1 MVNVYNAIKQKNPDA
16 NQKEIDRVFS
26 RSISQLF
33 YNKGDAVANQWRA
46 GAGYQYGYGEE
57 EERKYFIDKLGLSQ
71 SDYKYLR
78 QMIRLQQFMVSSPKK
93 YSYMIRNEEFLQ
105 LRESY
110 IEIGKM
116 VQKYG
121 YGQYNGILRILM
133 GQVNCIDSDES
144 DGEKMKYL
152 TESYSKLFAS
162 RGGLS
167 DFIIYDADV
176 QLRNQLNE
184 KYNDEVKKVWNI
196 MKDYS

>member
-1 MVNVYNAIKQKNPDA
+1 
-16 NQKEIDRVFS
+16 
-26 RSISQLF
+26 
-33 YNKGDAVANQWRA
+33 
-46 GAGYQYGYGEE
+46 
-57 EERKYFIDKLGLSQ
+57 
-71 SDYKYLR
+71 
-78 QMIRLQQFMVSSPKK
+78 
-93 YSYMIRNEEFLQ
+93 MIRNEALLQ
-105 LRESY
+105 LREAY

-152 TESYSKLFAS
+152 FAS

-167 DFIIYDADV
+167 DFIIYNADV

-184 KYNDEVKKVWNI
+184 KYNDEVKRAWNI
-196 MKDYS
+196 MKDYI

>member
-1 MVNVYNAIKQKNPDA
+1 
-16 NQKEIDRVFS
+16 
-26 RSISQLF
+26 
-33 YNKGDAVANQWRA
+33 
-46 GAGYQYGYGEE
+46 
-57 EERKYFIDKLGLSQ
+57 
-71 SDYKYLR
+71 
-78 QMIRLQQFMVSSPKK
+78 
-93 YSYMIRNEEFLQ
+93 MIRNEEFLQ

-116 VQKYG
+116 LQKYG

-152 TESYSKLFAS
+152 IESYSKLFVS

-196 MKDYS
+196 MKDYI

>member
-1 MVNVYNAIKQKNPDA
+1 MQT
-16 NQKEIDRVFS
+16 
-26 RSISQLF
+26 
-33 YNKGDAVANQWRA
+33 
-46 GAGYQYGYGEE
+46 
-57 EERKYFIDKLGLSQ
+57 
-71 SDYKYLR
+71 YKDVSWTFEVVEK
-78 QMIRLQQFMVSSPKK
+78 IPLQQIGDRRML
-93 YSYMIRNEEFLQ
+93 RNEDFLE

-133 GQVNCIDSDES
+133 GQVNCIDSDEN
-144 DGEKMKYL
+144 DGKKMKYL
-152 TESYSKLFAS
+152 TESYSKLFAL

-184 KYNDEVKKVWNI
+184 KYNDKVKKVWNI
-196 MKDYS
+196 MKDYI

>member
-1 MVNVYNAIKQKNPDA
+1 MFSGKIDVMRMMRFAYLELYCNFCLLDSEWCDKVRELKNEHYNRLEN
-16 NQKEIDRVFS
+16 R
-26 RSISQLF
+26 R
-33 YNKGDAVANQWRA
+33 
-46 GAGYQYGYGEE
+46 
-57 EERKYFIDKLGLSQ
+57 
-71 SDYKYLR
+71 
-78 QMIRLQQFMVSSPKK
+78 MIG
-93 YSYMIRNEEFLQ
+93 NEEFLQ
-105 LRESY
+105 LREAY

-152 TESYSKLFAS
+152 IESYSKLFTS

-184 KYNDEVKKVWNI
+184 KYNDEVKRVWNI
-196 MKDYS
+196 MKDYI

>member
-1 MVNVYNAIKQKNPDA
+1 MQTY
-16 NQKEIDRVFS
+16 IDVSWTFEVVEK
-26 RSISQLF
+26 IP
-33 YNKGDAVANQWRA
+33 
-46 GAGYQYGYGEE
+46 
-57 EERKYFIDKLGLSQ
+57 
-71 SDYKYLR
+71 
-78 QMIRLQQFMVSSPKK
+78 LQQIGDRR
-93 YSYMIRNEEFLQ
+93 MIRNEDFLE

-133 GQVNCIDSDES
+133 GQVNCIDSDEN

-152 TESYSKLFAS
+152 TESYSKLFAV

-184 KYNDEVKKVWNI
+184 KYNDKVKKVWNI
-196 MKDYS
+196 MKDYI

>member
-1 MVNVYNAIKQKNPDA
+1 LFSGKIDVMRMMRFAYLELYCNFCLLDSEWCDKVRELKNEHYNRLEN
-16 NQKEIDRVFS
+16 R
-26 RSISQLF
+26 R
-33 YNKGDAVANQWRA
+33 
-46 GAGYQYGYGEE
+46 
-57 EERKYFIDKLGLSQ
+57 
-71 SDYKYLR
+71 
-78 QMIRLQQFMVSSPKK
+78 MIG
-93 YSYMIRNEEFLQ
+93 NEEFLQ
-105 LRESY
+105 LREAY

-152 TESYSKLFAS
+152 IESYSKLFAS

-184 KYNDEVKKVWNI
+184 KYNDEVKRVWNI
-196 MKDYS
+196 MKDYI

>member
-1 MVNVYNAIKQKNPDA
+1 
-16 NQKEIDRVFS
+16 
-26 RSISQLF
+26 
-33 YNKGDAVANQWRA
+33 
-46 GAGYQYGYGEE
+46 
-57 EERKYFIDKLGLSQ
+57 
-71 SDYKYLR
+71 
-78 QMIRLQQFMVSSPKK
+78 
-93 YSYMIRNEEFLQ
+93 MIRNEEFLQ
-105 LRESY
+105 LREAY
-110 IEIGKM
+110 IEICKM

-152 TESYSKLFAS
+152 IESYSKLFAS

-184 KYNDEVKKVWNI
+184 KYDDEVKKIWNI
-196 MKDYS
+196 MKDYI

>member
-1 MVNVYNAIKQKNPDA
+1 MRMMRFAYLELYCNFCLLDSEWCDKVRELKNEHYNRLEN
-16 NQKEIDRVFS
+16 R
-26 RSISQLF
+26 R
-33 YNKGDAVANQWRA
+33 
-46 GAGYQYGYGEE
+46 
-57 EERKYFIDKLGLSQ
+57 
-71 SDYKYLR
+71 
-78 QMIRLQQFMVSSPKK
+78 MIG
-93 YSYMIRNEEFLQ
+93 NEEFLQ
-105 LRESY
+105 LREAY

-152 TESYSKLFAS
+152 IESYSKLFTS

-184 KYNDEVKKVWNI
+184 KYNDEVKRVWNI
-196 MKDYS
+196 MKDYI

>member
-1 MVNVYNAIKQKNPDA
+1 MRMMRFAYLELYCNFCLLDSEWCDKVRELKNEHYNRLEN
-16 NQKEIDRVFS
+16 R
-26 RSISQLF
+26 R
-33 YNKGDAVANQWRA
+33 
-46 GAGYQYGYGEE
+46 
-57 EERKYFIDKLGLSQ
+57 
-71 SDYKYLR
+71 
-78 QMIRLQQFMVSSPKK
+78 MIG
-93 YSYMIRNEEFLQ
+93 NEEFLQ
-105 LRESY
+105 LREAY

-144 DGEKMKYL
+144 GGEKMKYL
-152 TESYSKLFAS
+152 IESYSKLFAS

-184 KYNDEVKKVWNI
+184 KYNDEVKRVWNI
-196 MKDYS
+196 MKDYI

>member
-1 MVNVYNAIKQKNPDA
+1 MQTY
-16 NQKEIDRVFS
+16 IDVSWSFEVVEK
-26 RSISQLF
+26 IP
-33 YNKGDAVANQWRA
+33 
-46 GAGYQYGYGEE
+46 
-57 EERKYFIDKLGLSQ
+57 
-71 SDYKYLR
+71 
-78 QMIRLQQFMVSSPKK
+78 LQQIGDRR
-93 YSYMIRNEEFLQ
+93 MIRNEDFLE

-133 GQVNCIDSDES
+133 GQVNCIDSDEN
-144 DGEKMKYL
+144 DGKKMKYL
-152 TESYSKLFAS
+152 TESYSKLFAL

-184 KYNDEVKKVWNI
+184 KYNDKVKKVWNI
-196 MKDYS
+196 MKDYI

>member
-1 MVNVYNAIKQKNPDA
+1 MQTY
-16 NQKEIDRVFS
+16 IDVSWTFEVVEK
-26 RSISQLF
+26 IP
-33 YNKGDAVANQWRA
+33 
-46 GAGYQYGYGEE
+46 
-57 EERKYFIDKLGLSQ
+57 
-71 SDYKYLR
+71 
-78 QMIRLQQFMVSSPKK
+78 LQQIGDRR
-93 YSYMIRNEEFLQ
+93 MIRNEEFLE

-133 GQVNCIDSDES
+133 GQVNCIDSDEN
-144 DGEKMKYL
+144 DGKKMKYL
-152 TESYSKLFAS
+152 TESYSKLFAL

-184 KYNDEVKKVWNI
+184 KYNDKVKKVWNI
-196 MKDYS
+196 MKDYI